1 MRSRN
6 TLFQTGSHRRGHM
19 APGLAFRLT
28 SPSFLAEADLE
39 CSDDSGLSRSTAGV
53 EIRANYTEAC
63 YNIADM
69 FA

>member
-1 MRSRN
+1 
-6 TLFQTGSHRRGHM
+6 M